1 MPVVNF
7 NPELRVCCVCFTC
20 HVSVKK
26 KSAICKCEY
35 ILSVPKFEVSVKV
48 MCSSYKVTSVV
59 QREIL
64 FVIL

>member
-1 MPVVNF
+1 M
-7 NPELRVCCVCFTC
+7 LRLFYLSCFG
-20 HVSVKK
+20 KK